1 MQLNTGEQLDT
12 TVYLV
17 PAKAKLEMLSDKVA
31 DYALNTL
38 GFKGKLNEKFV
49 YLGPNT
55 DNVVVVGLG
64 TEEDLTRDQY
74 VQAASTAAKILN
86 EQKITSTSAQVTTY
100 GTVDKSEVLQGIAE
114 GFLQTDYSFDYY
126 KKDKTSN
133 SLTKVSLLTDL
144 ENADTLIEEVVNVLK
159 SVNVTR
165 DLVNTPANDLYPET
179 LATKVEELFEGT
191 QVDVE
196 IFNKNDLEEL
206 GAKALLAVSQGSA
219 KEPRM
224 LVLKYL
230 PLGNEEP
237 VISLVGKGVTYDSGG
252 YALKNA
258 KGMAT
263 MMTDMAGAGAMIGAI
278 HAIASNNIQ
287 QNVVAVIG
295 ATENL
300 ISGEAF
306 KNGDIISTLKG
317 TTIEVINTDA
327 EGRLVLADVLYYA
340 ATELNSKYIID
351 AATLTGAVIAALGP
365 NITGAMTNDQ
375 ALLKDVTTASKTA
388 GEDMWQLPITPEFR
402 EKIKGNNADLINS
415 SINFVGA
422 GTIFAAAF
430 LEHFVEDVPWVH
442 LDIAGTSY
450 ASSKG
455 NKYLPKGASGIP
467 VKTLY
472 EFVKKQ

>member
-1 MQLNTGEQLDT
+1 MKIKVGKQLST

-17 PAKAKLEMLSDKVA
+17 PEETKLEMLSDETA
-31 DYALNTL
+31 QYALKQMK
-38 GFKGKLNEKFV
+38 FKGQLNEKFV

-55 DNVVVVGLG
+55 DNIVVIGLG
-64 TEEDLTRDQY
+64 PLDQLTKDHY
-74 VQAASTAAKILN
+74 VQATNTAAKILN
-86 EQKITSTSAQVTTY
+86 EQKFESTSVQVTTY
-100 GTVDKSEVLQGIAE
+100 GTIDESEVLQGIAE

-126 KKDKTSN
+126 KKDKTFN

-144 ENADTLIEEVVNVLK
+144 ENADKLIEEVVNVLK

-196 IFNKNDLEEL
+196 VFNKNDLEEL

-252 YALKNA
+252 YAIKSA

-263 MMTDMAGAGAMIGAI
+263 MMTDMAGAGAMIGAL

-306 KNGDIISTLKG
+306 KNGDIIDTLKG
-317 TTIEVINTDA
+317 TTIEVMNTDA

-340 ATELNSKYIID
+340 AAKLNSKYIID

-365 NITGAMTNDQ
+365 NITGAMTNNQ

-402 EKIKGNNADLINS
+402 EKIKGITR
-415 SINFVGA
+415 I
-422 GTIFAAAF
+422 
-430 LEHFVEDVPWVH
+430 
-442 LDIAGTSY
+442 
-450 ASSKG
+450 
-455 NKYLPKGASGIP
+455 
-467 VKTLY
+467 
-472 EFVKKQ
+472 

>member
-1 MQLNTGEQLDT
+1 QLDT

-100 GTVDKSEVLQGIAE
+100 GTVDESEVLQGIAEGFLQTDYSFDYYKKDKTSNSLTKISLLTDLENADTLHKEEIILNEKKITYNSAQVTKYGTVDESEVLQGIAE

-144 ENADTLIEEVVNVLK
+144 ENADTLIEEVINVLK

-196 IFNKNDLEEL
+196 VFNKNDLEEL

-252 YALKNA
+252 YALKN
-258 KGMAT
+258 
-263 MMTDMAGAGAMIGAI
+263 
-278 HAIASNNIQ
+278 
-287 QNVVAVIG
+287 
-295 ATENL
+295 
-300 ISGEAF
+300 
-306 KNGDIISTLKG
+306 
-317 TTIEVINTDA
+317 
-327 EGRLVLADVLYYA
+327 
-340 ATELNSKYIID
+340 
-351 AATLTGAVIAALGP
+351 
-365 NITGAMTNDQ
+365 
-375 ALLKDVTTASKTA
+375 
-388 GEDMWQLPITPEFR
+388 
-402 EKIKGNNADLINS
+402 
-415 SINFVGA
+415 
-422 GTIFAAAF
+422 
-430 LEHFVEDVPWVH
+430 
-442 LDIAGTSY
+442 
-450 ASSKG
+450 
-455 NKYLPKGASGIP
+455 
-467 VKTLY
+467 
-472 EFVKKQ
+472 